1 MEDETKIQHI
11 VISGGGQTGFTF
23 YGVLREAAKQ
33 GFWNIQD
40 IRSMYGTSVGTFLSV
55 ILCLEYDWDTIDTYF
70 INRPWQN
77 VFKVDIYTILQAF
90 ETRGIFGIDV
100 MEKMLGPLF
109 AGKDIALG
117 ITLKEFY
124 DINGIDLYFFAT
136 ELNTFKLCKMS
147 HHTHPDWRVIDA
159 VYASSTLPI
168 IFAPLIK
175 NGECYVDGGVM
186 CSYPMKAC
194 LEAGNAPDT
203 IFGIKKFF
211 DGTELVGETSS
222 LFDYV
227 LIILKNVIALLNGYE
242 SGLIPNEILLNGD
255 HTTIE
260 NMLSL
265 ASSREDRESNIEL
278 GVTVFNDFMRMRGLC
293 PPHAPQLQMQ
303 GQTQP
308 ASPAPASP
316 TARPQLQM
324 RGSPDMPTETA
335 APASDV

>member
-1 MEDETKIQHI
+1 MEEDKPKIQHI

-33 GFWNIQD
+33 GFWNIRD
-40 IRSMYGTSVGTFLSV
+40 IKSMYGTSVGTFLSV
-55 ILCLEYDWDTIDTYF
+55 VLCLGYDWDTIDTYF

-77 VFKVDIYTILQAF
+77 VFKIDIYSILQAF
-90 ETRGIFGIDV
+90 EKRGIFGIDV
-100 MEKMLGPLF
+100 MEKMIGPLF
-109 AGKDIALG
+109 AGKDIPIG

-124 DINGIDLYFFAT
+124 DKNEIDLYFFVT
-136 ELNTFKLCKMS
+136 ELNTFKLSKMS

-175 NGECYVDGGVM
+175 GGECYVDGGVM
-186 CSYPMKAC
+186 CSYPMRAC
-194 LEAGNAPDT
+194 LDAGNAPET
-203 IFGIKKFF
+203 IFGIKKLF
-211 DGTELVGETSS
+211 GGAELVSESSS
-222 LFDYV
+222 LFDYL

-265 ASSREDRESNIEL
+265 ASSKEERITNIDL
-278 GVTVFNDFMRMRGLC
+278 GVEIFREFIMRMRGLR
-293 PPHAPQLQMQ
+293 
-303 GQTQP
+303 QP

-324 RGSPDMPTETA
+324 
-335 APASDV
+335 PASDLQPPQSR

>member
-1 MEDETKIQHI
+1 
-11 VISGGGQTGFTF
+11 
-23 YGVLREAAKQ
+23 
-33 GFWNIQD
+33 
-40 IRSMYGTSVGTFLSV
+40 
-55 ILCLEYDWDTIDTYF
+55 
-70 INRPWQN
+70 
-77 VFKVDIYTILQAF
+77 
-90 ETRGIFGIDV
+90 
-100 MEKMLGPLF
+100 
-109 AGKDIALG
+109 
-117 ITLKEFY
+117 
-124 DINGIDLYFFAT
+124 
-136 ELNTFKLCKMS
+136 
-147 HHTHPDWRVIDA
+147 
-159 VYASSTLPI
+159 
-168 IFAPLIK
+168 
-175 NGECYVDGGVM
+175 M

-194 LEAGNAPDT
+194 LEAGNAPET
-203 IFGIKKFF
+203 ILGIKKFF
-211 DGTELVGETSS
+211 DGTELVSETSS
-222 LFDYV
+222 LFDYL

-265 ASSREDRESNIEL
+265 ASSREEREMNIGL
-278 GVTVFNDFMRMRGLC
+278 GIEMFNEFMRMRGLC

>member
-1 MEDETKIQHI
+1 MEIEHL

-33 GFWNIQD
+33 GFWDIKNIK
-40 IRSMYGTSVGTFLSV
+40 SMYGTSVGTFISV
-55 ILCLEYDWDTIDTYF
+55 ILCLKYDWDTIDTYL
-70 INRPWQN
+70 INRPWNN
-77 VFKVDIYTILQAF
+77 VFKVDIYTVLQAF
-90 ETRGIFGIDV
+90 EKRGVFGIDV
-100 MEKMLGPLF
+100 MEKMLGPLL
-109 AGKDIALG
+109 AGKDIS
-117 ITLKEFY
+117 TDVTMKEFY
-124 DINGIDLYFFAT
+124 EITGIDLYFFVT

-175 NGECYVDGGVM
+175 GGECYVDGGVM

-194 LEAGNAPDT
+194 LEAGNAPET
-203 IFGIKKFF
+203 ILGIKKFF
-211 DGTELVGETSS
+211 DGTELVSETSS
-222 LFDYV
+222 LFDYL

-265 ASSREDRESNIEL
+265 ASSREEREMNIGL
-278 GVTVFNDFMRMRGLC
+278 GIEIFNEFMRMRGL
-293 PPHAPQLQMQ
+293 
-303 GQTQP
+303 TQ
-308 ASPAPASP
+308 PASP
-316 TARPQLQM
+316 TARPQSQM
-324 RGSPDMPTETA
+324 PGSPDMPPEA
-335 APASDV
+335 AASASDIGFC

>member
-1 MEDETKIQHI
+1 MEIEHL

-33 GFWNIQD
+33 GFWDIKNIK
-40 IRSMYGTSVGTFLSV
+40 SMYGTSVGTFISV
-55 ILCLEYDWDTIDTYF
+55 ILCLKYDWDTIDTYL
-70 INRPWQN
+70 INRPWNN
-77 VFKVDIYTILQAF
+77 VFKIDIYTVLQAF
-90 ETRGIFGIDV
+90 EKRGVFGIDV
-100 MEKMLGPLF
+100 MEKMLGPLL
-109 AGKDIALG
+109 AGKDIS
-117 ITLKEFY
+117 TNVTMKEFY
-124 DINGIDLYFFAT
+124 DITGIDLYFFVT

-175 NGECYVDGGVM
+175 GGECYVDGGVM

-194 LEAGNAPDT
+194 LDAGNAPET
-203 IFGIKKFF
+203 ILGIKKFF
-211 DGTELVGETSS
+211 DGTELVSETSS
-222 LFDYV
+222 LFDYL

-255 HTTIE
+255 HTTLE

-265 ASSREDRESNIEL
+265 ASSREERETNIEL
-278 GVTVFNDFMRMRGLC
+278 GVEIFNEFMRGRGL
-293 PPHAPQLQMQ
+293 
-303 GQTQP
+303 TQP
-308 ASPAPASP
+308 ASAQPASAQPASP

-324 RGSPDMPTETA
+324 TGSPDIPPRERACGSAEGATSA
-335 APASDV
+335 

>member
-1 MEDETKIQHI
+1 MEQSTETKIEHL

-33 GFWNIQD
+33 GFWDIQNIK
-40 IRSMYGTSVGTFLSV
+40 SMYGTSVGTFISVVLS
-55 ILCLEYDWDTIDTYF
+55 LKYDWDTIDTYF
-70 INRPWQN
+70 INRPWNN
-77 VFKVDIYTILQAF
+77 VFKVDIYTVLQAF
-90 ETRGIFGIDV
+90 EKRGVFGIDV
-100 MEKMLGPLF
+100 MEKMLGPLLS
-109 AGKDIALG
+109 GKDIPVSV
-117 ITLKEFY
+117 TLKEFY

-175 NGECYVDGGVM
+175 DGECYVDGGVM

-194 LEAGNAPDT
+194 LEAGNAPET
-203 IFGIKKFF
+203 ILGIKKFF
-211 DGTELVGETSS
+211 EGANPVSEKSS
-222 LFDYV
+222 LFDYL

-242 SGLIPNEILLNGD
+242 TGLIPNEILLNGD

-265 ASSREDRESNIEL
+265 ASSKEQREMNIDL
-278 GVTVFNDFMRMRGLC
+278 GVEIFNKFMRMRS
-293 PPHAPQLQMQ
+293 PSHAPQSQMP

-308 ASPAPASP
+308 ASP
-316 TARPQLQM
+316 TVRPQLQM
-324 RGSPDMPTETA
+324 PGSLDMLPEAGACGGGSPA
-335 APASDV
+335 

>member
-1 MEDETKIQHI
+1 MEIEHL

-33 GFWNIQD
+33 GFWDIQNIK
-40 IRSMYGTSVGTFLSV
+40 SMYGTSVGTFISV
-55 ILCLEYDWDTIDTYF
+55 ILCLKYDWETIDTYL
-70 INRPWQN
+70 INRPWNN
-77 VFKVDIYTILQAF
+77 VFKVDIYTVLQAF
-90 ETRGIFGIDV
+90 EKRGVFGIDV
-100 MEKMLGPLF
+100 MEKMLGPLL
-109 AGKDIALG
+109 AGKDIS
-117 ITLKEFY
+117 TDVTMKEFY
-124 DINGIDLYFFAT
+124 EITGIDLYFFVT

-175 NGECYVDGGVM
+175 GGECYVDGGVM

-194 LEAGNAPDT
+194 LEAGNAPET
-203 IFGIKKFF
+203 ILGIKKFF
-211 DGTELVGETSS
+211 DGTELVSETSS
-222 LFDYV
+222 LFDYL

-265 ASSREDRESNIEL
+265 ASSREEREMNIGL
-278 GVTVFNDFMRMRGLC
+278 GIEMFNEFMRMRGLR
-293 PPHAPQLQMQ
+293 PPHAPQLQM
-303 GQTQP
+303 T
-308 ASPAPASP
+308 
-316 TARPQLQM
+316 
-324 RGSPDMPTETA
+324 GSPDMPPEAGACGSAEGATSA
-335 APASDV
+335 

>member
-1 MEDETKIQHI
+1 MEQSTETKIEHL

-33 GFWNIQD
+33 GFWDIQNIK
-40 IRSMYGTSVGTFLSV
+40 SMYGTSVGTFISVVLS
-55 ILCLEYDWDTIDTYF
+55 LKYDWDTIDTYF
-70 INRPWQN
+70 INRPWNN
-77 VFKVDIYTILQAF
+77 VFKVDIYTVLQAF
-90 ETRGIFGIDV
+90 EKRGVFGIDV
-100 MEKMLGPLF
+100 MEKMLGPLLS
-109 AGKDIALG
+109 GKDIPVSV
-117 ITLKEFY
+117 TLKEFY

-175 NGECYVDGGVM
+175 DGECYVDGGVM

-194 LEAGNAPDT
+194 LAAGNAPET
-203 IFGIKKFF
+203 ILGIKKFF
-211 DGTELVGETSS
+211 EGANPVSEKSS
-222 LFDYV
+222 LFDYL

-242 SGLIPNEILLNGD
+242 TGLIPNEILLNGD

-265 ASSREDRESNIEL
+265 ASSKEQREMNIDL
-278 GVTVFNDFMRMRGLC
+278 GVEIFNKFMRMRGLPASLELRPSRS
-293 PPHAPQLQMQ
+293 PPHAPQSQMP
-303 GQTQP
+303 GSLDM
-308 ASPAPASP
+308 SPEA
-316 TARPQLQM
+316 
-324 RGSPDMPTETA
+324 A
-335 APASDV
+335 APA

>member
-1 MEDETKIQHI
+1 MEVEHL

-33 GFWNIQD
+33 GFWDIKNIK
-40 IRSMYGTSVGTFLSV
+40 SMYGTSVGTFISV
-55 ILCLEYDWDTIDTYF
+55 VLCLQYDWDTIDTYF
-70 INRPWQN
+70 INRPWN
-77 VFKVDIYTILQAF
+77 DVFKVDIYTILQAF
-90 ETRGIFGIDV
+90 EKRGVFGIDV
-100 MEKMLGPLF
+100 MEKMLGPLLL
-109 AGKDIALG
+109 GKDIPIG
-117 ITLKEFY
+117 VTLKEFY

-175 NGECYVDGGVM
+175 GGECYVDGGVM

-194 LEAGNAPDT
+194 LDAGNAPET

-211 DGTELVGETSS
+211 DGTELVSETSS
-222 LFDYV
+222 LFDYL

-242 SGLIPNEILLNGD
+242 TGLIPNEILLNGD

-265 ASSREDRESNIEL
+265 ASSREERETNIGR
-278 GVTVFNDFMRMRGLC
+278 GVTIFNEFMRMRGQ
-293 PPHAPQLQMQ
+293 PQPASPQPASPTVRPQVQMP

-308 ASPAPASP
+308 ASPTIRPLVQMPASDLLP
-316 TARPQLQM
+316 EA
-324 RGSPDMPTETA
+324 A
-335 APASDV
+335 APA